1 MEHWELLRPGGY
13 RFVWDDELFRPGTD
27 SFLLSSMPRLKRGL
41 RVCDLGSGAGLLGVL
56 LLQREPSLTVT
67 GLERL
72 PAAVELADRCAAL
85 NGLTERLISRCMD
98 LRDAPKRFP
107 TGSFDL
113 IVSNPP
119 YYQGVAPSDS
129 ARRAARHESACTFA
143 ELVETAACL
152 LRWGGAFCFVHK
164 PERLTDVLCQ
174 LRTARCEPK
183 RLRFVSDT
191 PGAAPSLIL
200 VEGRRGGNPG
210 LNVESPL
217 ILRRADGSP
226 TPEYDAIYFRDA
238 PQATN
243 ISRDAQS

>member
-1 MEHWELLRPGGY
+1 MERWELLKPDGY

-85 NGLTERLISRCMD
+85 NGLSDRLISHCMD
-98 LRDAPKRFP
+98 LRDAPARFP

-113 IVSNPP
+113 VISNPP
-119 YYQGVAPSDS
+119 YYQGVPPSGP
-129 ARRAARHESACTFA
+129 ARRAARHESSCAFPEIA
-143 ELVETAACL
+143 QAAAYL

-164 PERLTDVLCQ
+164 PERLTDVLCE
-174 LRTARCEPK
+174 LRATRCEPK
-183 RLRFVSDT
+183 RLRFVH
-191 PGAAPSLIL
+191 AAPDAPPSLIL
-200 VEGRRGGNPG
+200 IEGRRGGNPG
-210 LNVESPL
+210 LIIERPL

-226 TPEYDAIYFRDA
+226 TEEYDAIYFRDA
-238 PQATN
+238 QPPAN
-243 ISRDAQS
+243 AALP